1 MTVEIRKAAVKA
13 IAERFGLPVYGQ
25 RVEQGGK
32 RPCFTVETAEATEQR
47 LLGRRAERKVK
58 LEIVYFDSRGK
69 TTAAEST
76 RITEG
81 LYEALRI
88 IGEEE
93 KFAAAGLTREKT
105 KDGVRV
111 TAEYGYHILYDGEEE
126 GLMLRLRHNGR
137 EAVGYEKEGDISQG
151 TAMQK

>member
-1 MTVEIRKAAVKA
+1 MTEEIRKAAVKA

-25 RVEQGGK
+25 KAEQGGK
-32 RPCFTVETAEATEQR
+32 RPCFTVEVADRQERR
-47 LLGRRAERKVK
+47 LLGRRAERTVT
-58 LEIVYFDSRGK
+58 LWIAYFDSREK
-69 TTAAEST
+69 TAAAERT

-93 KFAAAGLTREKT
+93 RFAAAELTQEQT
-105 KDGVRV
+105 EDGIKV
-111 TAEYGYHILYDGEEE
+111 TAAYSYHILYDGEEE

-137 EAVGYEKEGDISQG
+137 EAVGYEEEGGI
-151 TAMQK
+151 